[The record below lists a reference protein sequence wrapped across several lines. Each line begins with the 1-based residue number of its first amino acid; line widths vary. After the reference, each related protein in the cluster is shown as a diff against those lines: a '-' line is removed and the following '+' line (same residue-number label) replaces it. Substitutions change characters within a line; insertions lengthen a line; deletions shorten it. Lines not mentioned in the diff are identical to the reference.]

1 MDNKGHQPGIVLSG
15 IPFGNLLLP
24 EELEEINLNSK
35 YISYQKHET
44 IFRQG
49 TWTSHAMYI
58 KSGMVKIYK
67 EGRNKRSLVL
77 KVGTAGEFLGLM
89 STFGSD
95 MHQYSASSVYSSEIG
110 YIDIN
115 VFRKI
120 IKNNYEFAMHLM
132 QTISADG
139 LFLLE
144 KLMGQ
149 SHKQL
154 PGRIADVILYFSD
167 KIFKQE
173 TFEFPLTRREL
184 AELAGTTKESLIR
197 TLSEYKND
205 KIIELDGSR
214 VRINS
219 MKIVRTLSDLG

>member
-1 MDNKGHQPGIVLSG
+1 MDNTDHQPGIIFSG
-15 IPFGNLLLP
+15 IPLGNLLLP
-24 EELEEINLNSK
+24 GELEEINLNSK
-35 YISYQKHET
+35 YVTYQKHET

-49 TWTSHAMYI
+49 TWTSHVMYV

-77 KVGTAGEFLGLM
+77 KIGTAGEFLGLM
-89 STFGSD
+89 SIFGSD
-95 MHQYSASSVYSSEIG
+95 MHQYSASAVYSSEIG
-110 YIDIN
+110 YVDIN
-115 VFRKI
+115 VFKKI
-120 IKNNYEFAMHLM
+120 VKRNGEFAMSLI
-132 QTISADG
+132 QTLSTDG

-173 TFEFPLTRREL
+173 AFEFPLTRREL
-184 AELAGTTKESLIR
+184 AELAGTTKESFIR

>member
-1 MDNKGHQPGIVLSG
+1 MDNKDHQPGIILSG
-15 IPFGNLLLP
+15 IPFANFLLP
-24 EELEEINLNSK
+24 GELEEINLNSK
-35 YISYQKHET
+35 YIAYQKHET

-49 TWTSHAMYI
+49 TWTSHDMYI

-67 EGRNKRSLVL
+67 EGRNKRLLIV
-77 KVGTAGEFLGLM
+77 KIGTTGEFLGLM
-89 STFGSD
+89 STFGSE
-95 MHQYSASSVYSSEIG
+95 MHQYSASSVYASEIG

-115 VFRKI
+115 VFKKV
-120 IKNNYEFAMHLM
+120 IKNNPEFAIRLI
-132 QTISADG
+132 QTVCADG
-139 LFLLE
+139 LFLIE

-205 KIIELDGSR
+205 KIIELDGSK